1 MPAIK
6 IFPPKQLPDKGLSD
20 QKFEAWTTELEVWL
34 GKDDE
39 MTRFMEDGQYS
50 TWLAEKF
57 SPGRI
62 PDLSRL
68 DPVTVNAEANE
79 QAKIDKK
86 AEIISKRKRQLK
98 TFLSQVAKVI
108 TDNHYNV
115 VMR

>member
-50 TWLAEKF
+50 TWLAE
-57 SPGRI
+57 
-62 PDLSRL
+62 
-68 DPVTVNAEANE
+68 
-79 QAKIDKK
+79 
-86 AEIISKRKRQLK
+86 
-98 TFLSQVAKVI
+98 
-108 TDNHYNV
+108 
-115 VMR
+115 